1 MCYNLKNYRCYYG
14 IKGEI
19 GLVFLKDY
27 GKTAMIYDGREY
39 SYRDVILGAKSFS
52 ERIEIKKEDRVII
65 FMENRPELLFSFL
78 GIWDKQGT
86 CVCLDGGFSGEEL
99 AYYIKDSKP
108 KYIFT
113 SKNNY
118 EAAKKGAELAEEDV
132 KILVVD
138 NIPVDYQGKNMT
150 IEIEDKYF
158 VSLILYTSG
167 TTGNPK
173 GVMLMFDNILVNMEG
188 LDEYKMFQETD
199 RVLALLP
206 MHHIFP
212 LLGAGVVPLGKG
224 ATIVFLKE
232 VSSQAMVEALQKYK
246 ITFIIGVPKLW
257 EMLHKKIMEK
267 INGGKVTKAVFRL
280 AEKINS
286 KSFSRKIFKKVHEG
300 FGGNIRFFVS
310 GGSKL
315 DPQVSRDFL
324 TLGID
329 VCEGYGLTETSPMI
343 SFTPVNE
350 VVPGSAGKI
359 LKSIDVKIA
368 EDGEILAK
376 GRNVMKGYYNRPEAT
391 AEVIDENGW
400 FHTGDLGELKNGL
413 LYVTGRKKEMI
424 VLSNGKNINPV
435 EIEQWISAKTDLIKE
450 MAVMD
455 YEDKLTAVIYPDFY
469 KLHEEGVTNILET
482 FKHGVID
489 EYNRQAAS
497 YKKILDVK
505 IVQNELPK
513 TKIGKIRRFMLKDVI
528 EKKKEDIQDI
538 KEPST
543 EEYKNISAFLKSIKN
558 KPVLPNAHLELDLGL
573 DSLDTVELLSYIE
586 GTFGV
591 KIDEKTF
598 VEHCTVEKLAEYV
611 EHHSNE
617 MMNDTKID
625 WKDILSQDTE
635 GEFPKSNTA
644 GRLVRLLFKL
654 PFTFFIKVKKYGVEN
669 IEQKEPVLFVG
680 NHQSF
685 LDGFIVSQAL
695 SGEVLDK
702 TYYFAKID
710 HFRKGF
716 MKFMGDNSNIILVDI
731 NKNLI
736 GSLQM
741 LGKALRN
748 GKNIVIFPEGTRT
761 RTGEIGNFKKFFAI
775 LSKELNIPI
784 VPFVIDGAY
793 EAYPPSSKYPKAGE
807 VKIKF
812 LEKIYPENMEYEE
825 LTEKVYK
832 RISDEL
838 KK

>member
-1 MCYNLKNYRCYYG
+1 M
-14 IKGEI
+14 IF
-19 GLVFLKDY
+19 VKDY
-27 GKTAMIYDGREY
+27 NKTAIIYDDREY
-39 SYRDVILGAKSFS
+39 SYKEVILSAKSFS
-52 ERIEIKKEDRVII
+52 ERINIKKEDRVII

-78 GIWDKQGT
+78 GIWNKQGT

-99 AYYIKDSKP
+99 TYYIKDCEP

-113 SKNNY
+113 SRVNY
-118 EAAKKGAELAEEDV
+118 EAAVKGLELAGMENSVE
-132 KILVVD
+132 ILVVD
-138 NIPVDYQGKNMT
+138 DIPVDYTGDDLT

-173 GVMLMFDNILVNMEG
+173 GVMLMFDNILINMEG
-188 LDEYKMFQETD
+188 LDEYKMFRTTD

-267 INGGKVTKAVFRL
+267 INGGKITKFIFKL

-286 KSFSRKIFKKVHEG
+286 KNFSRKIFKKVHDG

-343 SFTPVNE
+343 SFTPTDE

-359 LKSIDVKIA
+359 LTGVTVKIA
-368 EDGEILAK
+368 DDGEILAK
-376 GRNVMKGYYNRPEAT
+376 GRNVMKGYYGRPDAT
-391 AEVIDENGW
+391 AEVIDKEGW
-400 FHTGDLGELKNGL
+400 FHTGDLGEIKNGL

-424 VLSNGKNINPV
+424 VLSNGKNINPI
-435 EIEQWISAKTDLIKE
+435 EIEQWIMANTDLIKE
-450 MAVMD
+450 MAIMD

-469 KLHEEGVTNILET
+469 KLHEEGITNITET
-482 FKHGVID
+482 FKKGVID
-489 EYNRQAAS
+489 KYNKQAAS
-497 YKKILDVK
+497 YKKVLDVK
-505 IVQNELPK
+505 IVQEELPK

-528 EKKKEDIQDI
+528 NKKEEKVQNIV
-538 KEPST
+538 EPST

-558 KPVLPNAHLELDLGL
+558 KPIIPNAHLELDLGL
-573 DSLDTVELLSYIE
+573 DSLDTVELLSHIE

-591 KIDEKTF
+591 KIDEQTF
-598 VEHCTVEKLAEYV
+598 VEYCTVEKLAEYV
-611 EHHSNE
+611 EKHSNE
-617 MMNDTKID
+617 MMNDTKMD
-625 WKDILSQDTE
+625 WKEILSKDTE
-635 GEFPKSNTA
+635 GELPKSNRIGKIIKFILKPA
-644 GRLVRLLFKL
+644 FLF
-654 PFTFFIKVKKYGVEN
+654 FVKVKKEGLEN
-669 IEQKEPVLFVG
+669 IEKNEPVIFAG

-685 LDGFIVSQAL
+685 LDGFIVNQAVPN
-695 SGEVLDK
+695 SVLDK
-702 TYYFAKID
+702 TYYFADIK
-710 HFRKGF
+710 HFKKGY
-716 MKFMGDNSNIILVDI
+716 MKFMGENSNIIFVDI
-731 NKNLI
+731 NKNLVN
-736 GSLQM
+736 SLQM
-741 LGKALRN
+741 LSKALRN

-761 RTGEIGNFKKFFAI
+761 RDGKINNFKKFFAI

-784 VPFVIDGAY
+784 VPFVLDGAY
-793 EAYPPSSKYPKAGE
+793 EAYPPSSKYPKGGD
-807 VKIKF
+807 VKVKF
-812 LEKIYPENMEYEE
+812 LEKIYPADMSYEE
-825 LTEKVYK
+825 ITEKVYNTIK
-832 RISDEL
+832 KEL
-838 KK
+838 K

>member
-1 MCYNLKNYRCYYG
+1 M
-14 IKGEI
+14 IF
-19 GLVFLKDY
+19 VKDY
-27 GKTAMIYDGREY
+27 NKTAIIYDDREY
-39 SYRDVILGAKSFS
+39 SYKEVILSAKSFS
-52 ERIEIKKEDRVII
+52 ERINIKKEDRVII

-78 GIWDKQGT
+78 GIWNKQGT

-99 AYYIKDSKP
+99 TYYIKDCKP

-113 SKNNY
+113 SRVNY
-118 EAAKKGAELAEEDV
+118 EAAAKGLELAGMENSVE
-132 KILVVD
+132 ILVVD
-138 NIPVDYQGKNMT
+138 DIPVDYTGDDLT

-173 GVMLMFDNILVNMEG
+173 GVMLMFDNILINMEG
-188 LDEYKMFQETD
+188 LDEYKMFRTTD

-267 INGGKVTKAVFRL
+267 INGGKITKFIFKL

-286 KSFSRKIFKKVHEG
+286 KNFSRKIFKKVHDG

-343 SFTPVNE
+343 SFTPTDE

-359 LKSIDVKIA
+359 LTGVTVKIA
-368 EDGEILAK
+368 DDGEILAK
-376 GRNVMKGYYNRPEAT
+376 GRNVMKGYYGRPDAT
-391 AEVIDENGW
+391 AEVIDKEGW
-400 FHTGDLGELKNGL
+400 FHTGDLGEIKNGL

-424 VLSNGKNINPV
+424 VLSNGKNINPI
-435 EIEQWISAKTDLIKE
+435 EIEQWIMANTDLIKE
-450 MAVMD
+450 MAIMD

-469 KLHEEGVTNILET
+469 KLHEEGITNITET
-482 FKHGVID
+482 FKKGVID
-489 EYNRQAAS
+489 KYNKQAAS
-497 YKKILDVK
+497 YKKVLDVK
-505 IVQNELPK
+505 IVQEELPK

-528 EKKKEDIQDI
+528 NKKEEKVQNIV
-538 KEPST
+538 EPST

-558 KPVLPNAHLELDLGL
+558 KPIIPNAHLELDLGL
-573 DSLDTVELLSYIE
+573 DSLDTVELLSHIE

-591 KIDEKTF
+591 KIDEQTF

-611 EHHSNE
+611 EKHSNE
-617 MMNDTKID
+617 MMNDTKMD
-625 WKDILSQDTE
+625 WKEILSKDTE
-635 GEFPKSNTA
+635 GELPKSNRI
-644 GRLVRLLFKL
+644 GKIIKFILKPVFLF
-654 PFTFFIKVKKYGVEN
+654 FVKVKKEGLEN
-669 IEQKEPVLFVG
+669 IEKNEPVIFAG

-685 LDGFIVSQAL
+685 LDGFIVNQAVTN
-695 SGEVLDK
+695 SVLDK
-702 TYYFAKID
+702 TYYFADIK
-710 HFRKGF
+710 HFKKGY
-716 MKFMGDNSNIILVDI
+716 MKFMGENSNIIFVDI
-731 NKNLI
+731 NKNLVN
-736 GSLQM
+736 SLQM
-741 LGKALRN
+741 LSKALRN

-761 RTGEIGNFKKFFAI
+761 RDGKINNFKKFFAI

-784 VPFVIDGAY
+784 VPFVLDGAY
-793 EAYPPSSKYPKAGE
+793 EAYPPSSKYPKGGD
-807 VKIKF
+807 VKVKF
-812 LEKIYPENMEYEE
+812 LEKIYPADMSYEE
-825 LTEKVYK
+825 ITEKVYNTIK
-832 RISDEL
+832 KEL
-838 KK
+838 K

>member
-1 MCYNLKNYRCYYG
+1 M
-14 IKGEI
+14 IF
-19 GLVFLKDY
+19 VKDY
-27 GKTAMIYDGREY
+27 NKTAIIYDDREY
-39 SYRDVILGAKSFS
+39 SYKEVILSAKSFS
-52 ERIEIKKEDRVII
+52 ERINIKKEDRVII

-78 GIWDKQGT
+78 GIWNKQGT

-99 AYYIKDSKP
+99 TYYIKDCEP

-113 SKNNY
+113 SKVNY
-118 EAAKKGAELAEEDV
+118 EAAVKGLELAGMKNSVE
-132 KILVVD
+132 ILIVD
-138 NIPVDYQGKNMT
+138 DIPIDYTGDDLT

-173 GVMLMFDNILVNMEG
+173 GVMLMFDNILINMEG
-188 LDEYKMFQETD
+188 LDEYKMFRTTD

-224 ATIVFLKE
+224 STIVFLKE

-267 INGGKVTKAVFRL
+267 INGGKITKLIFKL
-280 AEKINS
+280 AEKINN
-286 KSFSRKIFKKVHEG
+286 KNFSRKIFKKVHDG

-343 SFTPVNE
+343 SFTPTDE

-359 LKSIDVKIA
+359 LTGVTVKIA
-368 EDGEILAK
+368 DDGEILAK
-376 GRNVMKGYYNRPEAT
+376 GRNVMKGYYGRPDAT
-391 AEVIDENGW
+391 AEVIDKDGW
-400 FHTGDLGELKNGL
+400 FHTGDLGEIKNGL

-424 VLSNGKNINPV
+424 VLSNGKNINPI
-435 EIEQWISAKTDLIKE
+435 EIEQWIMANTDLIKE
-450 MAVMD
+450 MAIMD

-469 KLHEEGVTNILET
+469 KLHEEGITNITET
-482 FKHGVID
+482 FKKGVID
-489 EYNRQAAS
+489 KYNKQAAS
-497 YKKILDVK
+497 YKKVLDVK
-505 IVQNELPK
+505 IVQEELPK

-528 EKKKEDIQDI
+528 NKKEEKVQNIV
-538 KEPST
+538 EPST

-558 KPVLPNAHLELDLGL
+558 KPIIPNAHLELDLGL
-573 DSLDTVELLSYIE
+573 DSLDTVELLSHIE

-591 KIDEKTF
+591 KIDEQTF

-611 EHHSNE
+611 EKHSKE
-617 MMNDTKID
+617 MMNDTKMD
-625 WKDILSQDTE
+625 WKEILSKDTE
-635 GEFPKSNTA
+635 GELPKSNGIGKIIKFILKPA
-644 GRLVRLLFKL
+644 FLF
-654 PFTFFIKVKKYGVEN
+654 FVKVKKEGLEN
-669 IEQKEPVLFVG
+669 IEKNEPVIFAG

-685 LDGFIVSQAL
+685 LDGFIVNQAVPN
-695 SGEVLDK
+695 SVLDK
-702 TYYFAKID
+702 TYYFADTK
-710 HFRKGF
+710 HFKKGY
-716 MKFMGDNSNIILVDI
+716 MKFMGENSNIIFVDI
-731 NKNLI
+731 NKNLVN
-736 GSLQM
+736 SLQM
-741 LGKALRN
+741 LSKALRN

-761 RTGEIGNFKKFFAI
+761 RDGKINNFKKFFAI

-784 VPFVIDGAY
+784 VPFVLDGAY
-793 EAYPPSSKYPKAGE
+793 EAYPPSSKYPKGGD
-807 VKIKF
+807 VKVKF
-812 LEKIYPENMEYEE
+812 LEKIYPADMSYEE
-825 LTEKVYK
+825 ITEKVYNTIK
-832 RISDEL
+832 KEL
-838 KK
+838 K

>member
-1 MCYNLKNYRCYYG
+1 M
-14 IKGEI
+14 IF
-19 GLVFLKDY
+19 VKDY
-27 GKTAMIYDGREY
+27 NKTAIIYDEREY
-39 SYRDVILGAKSFS
+39 SYKEVILSAKSFS
-52 ERIEIKKEDRVII
+52 ERINIKKEDRVII

-78 GIWDKQGT
+78 GIWNKQGT

-99 AYYIKDSKP
+99 TYYIKDCKP

-113 SKNNY
+113 SRVNY
-118 EAAKKGAELAEEDV
+118 EAAAKGLELAGMENSVE
-132 KILVVD
+132 ILVVD
-138 NIPVDYQGKNMT
+138 DIPVDYTGDDLT

-173 GVMLMFDNILVNMEG
+173 GVMLMFDNILINMEG
-188 LDEYKMFQETD
+188 LDEYKMFRTTD

-267 INGGKVTKAVFRL
+267 INGGKITKFIFKL

-286 KSFSRKIFKKVHEG
+286 KNFSRKIFKKVHDG

-343 SFTPVNE
+343 SFTPTDE

-359 LKSIDVKIA
+359 LTGVTVKIA
-368 EDGEILAK
+368 DDGEILAK
-376 GRNVMKGYYNRPEAT
+376 GRNVMKGYYGRPDAT
-391 AEVIDENGW
+391 AEVIDKEGW
-400 FHTGDLGELKNGL
+400 FHTGDLGEIKNGL

-424 VLSNGKNINPV
+424 VLSNGKNINPI
-435 EIEQWISAKTDLIKE
+435 EIEQWIMANTDLIKE
-450 MAVMD
+450 MAIMD

-469 KLHEEGVTNILET
+469 KLHEEGITNITET
-482 FKHGVID
+482 FKKGVID
-489 EYNRQAAS
+489 KYNKQAAS
-497 YKKILDVK
+497 YKKVLDVK
-505 IVQNELPK
+505 IVQEELPK

-528 EKKKEDIQDI
+528 NKKEEKVQNIV
-538 KEPST
+538 EPST

-558 KPVLPNAHLELDLGL
+558 KPIIPNAHLELDLGL
-573 DSLDTVELLSYIE
+573 DSLDTVELLSHIE

-591 KIDEKTF
+591 KIDEQTF
-598 VEHCTVEKLAEYV
+598 VEYCTVEKLAEYV
-611 EHHSNE
+611 EKHSNE
-617 MMNDTKID
+617 MMNDTKMD
-625 WKDILSQDTE
+625 WKEILSKDTE
-635 GEFPKSNTA
+635 GELPKSNRI
-644 GRLVRLLFKL
+644 GKIIKFILKPVFLF
-654 PFTFFIKVKKYGVEN
+654 FVKVKKEGLEN
-669 IEQKEPVLFVG
+669 IEKNEPVIFAG

-685 LDGFIVSQAL
+685 LDGFIVNQAVPN
-695 SGEVLDK
+695 SVLDK
-702 TYYFAKID
+702 TYYFADIK
-710 HFRKGF
+710 HFKKGY
-716 MKFMGDNSNIILVDI
+716 MKFMGENSNIIFVDI
-731 NKNLI
+731 NKNLVN
-736 GSLQM
+736 SLQM
-741 LGKALRN
+741 LSKALRN

-761 RTGEIGNFKKFFAI
+761 RDGKINNFKKFFAI

-784 VPFVIDGAY
+784 VPFVLDGAY
-793 EAYPPSSKYPKAGE
+793 EAYPPSSKYPKGGD
-807 VKIKF
+807 VKVKF
-812 LEKIYPENMEYEE
+812 LEKIYPADMSYEE
-825 LTEKVYK
+825 ITEKVYNTIK
-832 RISDEL
+832 KEL
-838 KK
+838 K

>member
-1 MCYNLKNYRCYYG
+1 M
-14 IKGEI
+14 IF
-19 GLVFLKDY
+19 VKDY
-27 GKTAMIYDGREY
+27 NKKAIIYDDREY
-39 SYRDVILGAKSFS
+39 SYKEVILSAKSFS
-52 ERIEIKKEDRVII
+52 ERINIKKEDRVII

-78 GIWDKQGT
+78 GIWNKQGT

-99 AYYIKDSKP
+99 TYYIKDCKP

-113 SKNNY
+113 SRVNY
-118 EAAKKGAELAEEDV
+118 EAAAKGLELVGMENSVE
-132 KILVVD
+132 ILVVD
-138 NIPVDYQGKNMT
+138 DIPVDYTGDDLT

-173 GVMLMFDNILVNMEG
+173 GVMLMFDNILINMEG
-188 LDEYKMFQETD
+188 LDEYKMFRTTD

-267 INGGKVTKAVFRL
+267 INGGKITKFIFKL

-286 KSFSRKIFKKVHEG
+286 KNFSRKIFKKVHDG

-343 SFTPVNE
+343 SFTPTDE

-359 LKSIDVKIA
+359 LTGVTVKIA
-368 EDGEILAK
+368 DDGEILAK
-376 GRNVMKGYYNRPEAT
+376 GRNVMKGYYGRPDAT
-391 AEVIDENGW
+391 AEVIDKEGW
-400 FHTGDLGELKNGL
+400 FHTGDLGEIKNGL

-424 VLSNGKNINPV
+424 VLSNGKNINPI
-435 EIEQWISAKTDLIKE
+435 EIEQWIMANTDLIKE
-450 MAVMD
+450 MAIMD

-469 KLHEEGVTNILET
+469 KLHEEGITNITET
-482 FKHGVID
+482 FKKGVID
-489 EYNRQAAS
+489 KYNKQAAS
-497 YKKILDVK
+497 YKKVLDVK
-505 IVQNELPK
+505 IVQEELPK

-528 EKKKEDIQDI
+528 NKKEEKVQNIV
-538 KEPST
+538 EPST

-558 KPVLPNAHLELDLGL
+558 KPIIPNAHLELDLGL
-573 DSLDTVELLSYIE
+573 DSLDTVELLSHIE

-591 KIDEKTF
+591 KIDEQTF

-611 EHHSNE
+611 EKHSKE
-617 MMNDTKID
+617 MMNDTKMD
-625 WKDILSQDTE
+625 WKEILSKDTE
-635 GEFPKSNTA
+635 GELPKSNGIGKIIKFILKPA
-644 GRLVRLLFKL
+644 FLF
-654 PFTFFIKVKKYGVEN
+654 FVKVKKEGLEN
-669 IEQKEPVLFVG
+669 IEKNEPVIFAG

-685 LDGFIVSQAL
+685 LDGFIVNQAVPN
-695 SGEVLDK
+695 SVLDK
-702 TYYFAKID
+702 TYYFADIK
-710 HFRKGF
+710 HFKKGY
-716 MKFMGDNSNIILVDI
+716 MKFMGENSNIIFVDI
-731 NKNLI
+731 NKNLVN
-736 GSLQM
+736 SLQM
-741 LGKALRN
+741 LSKALRN

-761 RTGEIGNFKKFFAI
+761 RDGKINNFKKFFAI

-784 VPFVIDGAY
+784 VPFVLDGAY
-793 EAYPPSSKYPKAGE
+793 EAYPPSSKYPKGGD
-807 VKIKF
+807 VKVKF
-812 LEKIYPENMEYEE
+812 LEKIYPADMSYEE
-825 LTEKVYK
+825 ITEKVYNTIK
-832 RISDEL
+832 KEL
-838 KK
+838 K

>member
-1 MCYNLKNYRCYYG
+1 M
-14 IKGEI
+14 IF
-19 GLVFLKDY
+19 VKDY
-27 GKTAMIYDGREY
+27 NKTAIIYDDREY
-39 SYRDVILGAKSFS
+39 SYKEVILSAKSFS
-52 ERIEIKKEDRVII
+52 ERINIKKEDRVII

-78 GIWDKQGT
+78 GIWNKQGT

-99 AYYIKDSKP
+99 TYYIKDCKP

-113 SKNNY
+113 SRVNY
-118 EAAKKGAELAEEDV
+118 KAAAKGLELAGMENSVE
-132 KILVVD
+132 ILVVD
-138 NIPVDYQGKNMT
+138 DIPVDYTGDDLT

-173 GVMLMFDNILVNMEG
+173 GVMLMFDNILINMEG
-188 LDEYKMFQETD
+188 LDEYKMFRTTD

-267 INGGKVTKAVFRL
+267 INGGKITKFIFKL

-286 KSFSRKIFKKVHEG
+286 KNFSRKIFKKVHDG

-343 SFTPVNE
+343 SFTPTDE

-359 LKSIDVKIA
+359 LTGVTVKIA
-368 EDGEILAK
+368 DDGEILAK
-376 GRNVMKGYYNRPEAT
+376 GRNVMKGYYGRPDAT
-391 AEVIDENGW
+391 AEVIDKDGW
-400 FHTGDLGELKNGL
+400 FHTGDLGEIKNGL

-424 VLSNGKNINPV
+424 VLSNGKNINPI
-435 EIEQWISAKTDLIKE
+435 EIEQWIMANTDLIKE
-450 MAVMD
+450 MAIMD

-469 KLHEEGVTNILET
+469 KLHEEGITNITET
-482 FKHGVID
+482 FKKGVID
-489 EYNRQAAS
+489 KYNKQAAS
-497 YKKILDVK
+497 YKKVLDVK
-505 IVQNELPK
+505 IVQEELPK

-528 EKKKEDIQDI
+528 NKKEEKVQNIV
-538 KEPST
+538 EPST

-558 KPVLPNAHLELDLGL
+558 KPIIPNAHLELDLGL
-573 DSLDTVELLSYIE
+573 DSLDTVELLSHIE

-591 KIDEKTF
+591 KIDEQTF

-611 EHHSNE
+611 EKHSNE
-617 MMNDTKID
+617 MMNDTKMD
-625 WKDILSQDTE
+625 WKEILSKDTE
-635 GEFPKSNTA
+635 GELPKSNGIGKIIKFILKPA
-644 GRLVRLLFKL
+644 FLF
-654 PFTFFIKVKKYGVEN
+654 FVKVKKEGLEN
-669 IEQKEPVLFVG
+669 IEKNEPVIFAG

-685 LDGFIVSQAL
+685 LDGFIVNQAVPN
-695 SGEVLDK
+695 SVLDK
-702 TYYFAKID
+702 TYYFADIK
-710 HFRKGF
+710 HFKKGY
-716 MKFMGDNSNIILVDI
+716 MKFMGENSNIIFVDI
-731 NKNLI
+731 NKNLVN
-736 GSLQM
+736 SLQM
-741 LGKALRN
+741 LSKALRN

-761 RTGEIGNFKKFFAI
+761 RDGKINNFKKFFAI

-784 VPFVIDGAY
+784 VPFVLDGAY
-793 EAYPPSSKYPKAGE
+793 EAYPPSSKYPKGGD
-807 VKIKF
+807 VKVKF
-812 LEKIYPENMEYEE
+812 LEKIYPADMSYEE
-825 LTEKVYK
+825 ITEKVYNTIK
-832 RISDEL
+832 KEL
-838 KK
+838 K

>member
-1 MCYNLKNYRCYYG
+1 M
-14 IKGEI
+14 IF
-19 GLVFLKDY
+19 VKDY
-27 GKTAMIYDGREY
+27 NKTAIIYDEREY
-39 SYRDVILGAKSFS
+39 SYKEVILSAKSFS
-52 ERIEIKKEDRVII
+52 ERINIKKEDRVII

-78 GIWDKQGT
+78 GIWNKQGT

-99 AYYIKDSKP
+99 TYYIKDCKP

-113 SKNNY
+113 SRVNY
-118 EAAKKGAELAEEDV
+118 KAAAKGLELAGMENSVE
-132 KILVVD
+132 ILVVD
-138 NIPVDYQGKNMT
+138 DIPVDYTGDDLT

-173 GVMLMFDNILVNMEG
+173 GVMLMFDNILINMEG
-188 LDEYKMFQETD
+188 LDEYKMFRTTD

-267 INGGKVTKAVFRL
+267 INGGKITKFIFKL

-286 KSFSRKIFKKVHEG
+286 KNFSRKIFKKVHDG

-343 SFTPVNE
+343 SFTPTDE

-359 LKSIDVKIA
+359 LTGVTVKIA
-368 EDGEILAK
+368 DDGEILAK
-376 GRNVMKGYYNRPEAT
+376 GRNVMKGYYGRPDAT
-391 AEVIDENGW
+391 AEVIDKEDW
-400 FHTGDLGELKNGL
+400 FHTGDLGEIKNGL

-424 VLSNGKNINPV
+424 VLSNGKNINPI
-435 EIEQWISAKTDLIKE
+435 EIEQWIMANTDLIKE
-450 MAVMD
+450 MAIMD

-469 KLHEEGVTNILET
+469 KLHEEGITNITET
-482 FKHGVID
+482 FKKGVID
-489 EYNRQAAS
+489 KYNKQAAS
-497 YKKILDVK
+497 YKKVLDVK
-505 IVQNELPK
+505 IVQEELPK

-528 EKKKEDIQDI
+528 NKKEEKVQNIV
-538 KEPST
+538 EPST

-558 KPVLPNAHLELDLGL
+558 KPIIPNAHLELDLGL
-573 DSLDTVELLSYIE
+573 DSLDTVELLSHIE

-591 KIDEKTF
+591 KIDEQTF
-598 VEHCTVEKLAEYV
+598 VEYCTVEKLAEYV
-611 EHHSNE
+611 EKHSNE
-617 MMNDTKID
+617 MMNDTKMD
-625 WKDILSQDTE
+625 WKEILSKDTE
-635 GEFPKSNTA
+635 GELPKSNRI
-644 GRLVRLLFKL
+644 GKIIKFILKPVFLF
-654 PFTFFIKVKKYGVEN
+654 FVKVKKEGLEN
-669 IEQKEPVLFVG
+669 IEKNEPVIFAG

-685 LDGFIVSQAL
+685 LDGFIVNQAVPN
-695 SGEVLDK
+695 SVLDK
-702 TYYFAKID
+702 TYYFADIK
-710 HFRKGF
+710 HFKKGY
-716 MKFMGDNSNIILVDI
+716 MKFMGENSNIIFVDI
-731 NKNLI
+731 NKNLVN
-736 GSLQM
+736 SLQM
-741 LGKALRN
+741 LSKALRN

-761 RTGEIGNFKKFFAI
+761 RDGKINNFKKFFAI

-784 VPFVIDGAY
+784 VPFVLDGAY
-793 EAYPPSSKYPKAGE
+793 EAYPPSSKYPKGRD
-807 VKIKF
+807 VKVKF
-812 LEKIYPENMEYEE
+812 LEKIYPADMSYEE
-825 LTEKVYK
+825 ITEKVYNTIK
-832 RISDEL
+832 KEL
-838 KK
+838 K

>member
-1 MCYNLKNYRCYYG
+1 M
-14 IKGEI
+14 IF
-19 GLVFLKDY
+19 VKDY
-27 GKTAMIYDGREY
+27 NKTAIIYDEREY
-39 SYRDVILGAKSFS
+39 SYKEVILSAKSFS
-52 ERIEIKKEDRVII
+52 ERINIKKEDRVII

-78 GIWDKQGT
+78 GIWNKQGT

-99 AYYIKDSKP
+99 TYYIKDCKP

-113 SKNNY
+113 SRVNY
-118 EAAKKGAELAEEDV
+118 EAAAKGLELAGMENSVE
-132 KILVVD
+132 ILVVD
-138 NIPVDYQGKNMT
+138 DIPVDYTGDDLT

-173 GVMLMFDNILVNMEG
+173 GVMLMFDNILINMEG
-188 LDEYKMFQETD
+188 LDEYKMFRTTD

-267 INGGKVTKAVFRL
+267 INGGKITKFIFKL

-286 KSFSRKIFKKVHEG
+286 KNFSRKIFKKVHDG

-343 SFTPVNE
+343 SFTPTDE

-359 LKSIDVKIA
+359 LTGVTVKIA
-368 EDGEILAK
+368 DDGEILAK
-376 GRNVMKGYYNRPEAT
+376 GRNVMKGYYGRPDAT
-391 AEVIDENGW
+391 AEVIDKEGW
-400 FHTGDLGELKNGL
+400 FHTGDLGEIKNGL

-424 VLSNGKNINPV
+424 VLSNGKNINPI
-435 EIEQWISAKTDLIKE
+435 EIEQWIMANTDLIKE
-450 MAVMD
+450 MAIMD

-469 KLHEEGVTNILET
+469 KLHEEGITNITET
-482 FKHGVID
+482 FKKGVID
-489 EYNRQAAS
+489 KYNKQAAS
-497 YKKILDVK
+497 YKKVLDVK
-505 IVQNELPK
+505 IVQEELPK

-528 EKKKEDIQDI
+528 NKKEEKVQNIV
-538 KEPST
+538 EPST

-558 KPVLPNAHLELDLGL
+558 KPIIPNAHLELDLGL
-573 DSLDTVELLSYIE
+573 DSLDTVELLSHIE

-591 KIDEKTF
+591 KIDEQTF
-598 VEHCTVEKLAEYV
+598 VEHCIVEKLAEYV
-611 EHHSNE
+611 EKHSKE
-617 MMNDTKID
+617 MMNDTKMD
-625 WKDILSQDTE
+625 WKEILSKDTE
-635 GEFPKSNTA
+635 GELPKSNGIGKIIKFILKPA
-644 GRLVRLLFKL
+644 FLF
-654 PFTFFIKVKKYGVEN
+654 FVKVKKEGLEN
-669 IEQKEPVLFVG
+669 IEKNEPVIFAG

-685 LDGFIVSQAL
+685 LDGFIVNQAVPN
-695 SGEVLDK
+695 SVLDK
-702 TYYFAKID
+702 TYYFADIK
-710 HFRKGF
+710 HFKKGY
-716 MKFMGDNSNIILVDI
+716 MKFMGENSNIIFVDI
-731 NKNLI
+731 NKNLVN
-736 GSLQM
+736 SLQM
-741 LGKALRN
+741 LSKALRN

-761 RTGEIGNFKKFFAI
+761 RDGKINNFKKFFAI

-784 VPFVIDGAY
+784 VPFVLDGAY
-793 EAYPPSSKYPKAGE
+793 EAYPPSSKYPKGGD
-807 VKIKF
+807 VKVKF
-812 LEKIYPENMEYEE
+812 LEKIYPADMSYEE
-825 LTEKVYK
+825 ITEKVYNTIK
-832 RISDEL
+832 KEL
-838 KK
+838 K

>member
-1 MCYNLKNYRCYYG
+1 M
-14 IKGEI
+14 IF
-19 GLVFLKDY
+19 VKDY
-27 GKTAMIYDGREY
+27 NKTAIIYDDREY
-39 SYRDVILGAKSFS
+39 SYKEVILSAKSFS
-52 ERIEIKKEDRVII
+52 ERINIKKEDRVII

-78 GIWDKQGT
+78 GIWNKQGT

-99 AYYIKDSKP
+99 TYYIKDCKP

-113 SKNNY
+113 SRVNY
-118 EAAKKGAELAEEDV
+118 KAAAKGLELAGMENSVE
-132 KILVVD
+132 ILVVD
-138 NIPVDYQGKNMT
+138 DIPVDYTGDDLT

-173 GVMLMFDNILVNMEG
+173 GVMLMFDNILINMEG
-188 LDEYKMFQETD
+188 LDEYKMFRTTD

-267 INGGKVTKAVFRL
+267 INGGKITKFIFKL

-286 KSFSRKIFKKVHEG
+286 KNFSRKIFKKVHDG

-343 SFTPVNE
+343 SFTPTDE

-359 LKSIDVKIA
+359 LTGVTVKIA
-368 EDGEILAK
+368 DDGEILAK
-376 GRNVMKGYYNRPEAT
+376 GRNVMKGYYGRPDAT
-391 AEVIDENGW
+391 AEVIDKEDW
-400 FHTGDLGELKNGL
+400 FHTGDLGEIKNGL

-424 VLSNGKNINPV
+424 VLSNGKNINPI
-435 EIEQWISAKTDLIKE
+435 EIEQWIMANTDLIKE
-450 MAVMD
+450 MAIMD

-469 KLHEEGVTNILET
+469 KLHEEGITNITET
-482 FKHGVID
+482 FKKGVID
-489 EYNRQAAS
+489 KYNKQAAS
-497 YKKILDVK
+497 YKKVLDVK
-505 IVQNELPK
+505 IVQEELPK

-528 EKKKEDIQDI
+528 NKKEEKVQNIV
-538 KEPST
+538 EPST

-558 KPVLPNAHLELDLGL
+558 KPIIPNAHLELDLGL
-573 DSLDTVELLSYIE
+573 DSLDTVELLSHIE

-591 KIDEKTF
+591 KIDEQTF

-611 EHHSNE
+611 EKHSKE
-617 MMNDTKID
+617 MMNDTKMD
-625 WKDILSQDTE
+625 WKEILSKDTE
-635 GEFPKSNTA
+635 GELPKSNGIGKIIKFILKPA
-644 GRLVRLLFKL
+644 FLF
-654 PFTFFIKVKKYGVEN
+654 FVKVKKEGLEN
-669 IEQKEPVLFVG
+669 IEKNEPVIFAG

-685 LDGFIVSQAL
+685 LDGFIVNQAVPN
-695 SGEVLDK
+695 SVLDK
-702 TYYFAKID
+702 TYYFADIK
-710 HFRKGF
+710 HFKKGY
-716 MKFMGDNSNIILVDI
+716 MKFMGENSNIIFVDI
-731 NKNLI
+731 NKNLVN
-736 GSLQM
+736 SLQM
-741 LGKALRN
+741 LSKALRN
-748 GKNIVIFPEGTRT
+748 GKNIVIFPEGART
-761 RTGEIGNFKKFFAI
+761 RDGKINNFKKFFAI

-784 VPFVIDGAY
+784 VPFVLDGAY
-793 EAYPPSSKYPKAGE
+793 EAYPPSSKYPKGGD
-807 VKIKF
+807 VKVKF
-812 LEKIYPENMEYEE
+812 LEKIYPADMSYEE
-825 LTEKVYK
+825 ITEKVYNTIK
-832 RISDEL
+832 KEL
-838 KK
+838 K

>member
-1 MCYNLKNYRCYYG
+1 M
-14 IKGEI
+14 IF
-19 GLVFLKDY
+19 VKDY
-27 GKTAMIYDGREY
+27 NKTAIIYDDREY
-39 SYRDVILGAKSFS
+39 SYKEVILSAKSFS
-52 ERIEIKKEDRVII
+52 GKIDIQKEDRVII

-78 GIWDKQGT
+78 GIWNKQGT

-99 AYYIKDSKP
+99 TYYITDCKP

-113 SKNNY
+113 SKGNY
-118 EAAKKGAELAEEDV
+118 EAAAKGLELAGMENSVE
-132 KILVVD
+132 ILVVD
-138 NIPVDYQGKNMT
+138 DIPVDYAGDDLT

-173 GVMLMFDNILVNMEG
+173 GVMLTFDNILINMEG
-188 LDEYKMFQETD
+188 LDEYKMFRETD

-267 INGGKVTKAVFRL
+267 INGGKITKFIFKL
-280 AEKINS
+280 AEKINN
-286 KSFSRKIFKKVHEG
+286 KNFSRKIFKKVHDG

-343 SFTPVNE
+343 SFTPTDE

-359 LKSIDVKIA
+359 LTGVTVKIA
-368 EDGEILAK
+368 DDGEILAK
-376 GRNVMKGYYNRPEAT
+376 GRNVMKGYYGRPDAT
-391 AEVIDENGW
+391 AEVIDKEGW
-400 FHTGDLGELKNGL
+400 FHTGDLGEIKNGL

-424 VLSNGKNINPV
+424 VLSNGKNINPI
-435 EIEQWISAKTDLIKE
+435 EIEQWIMANTDLIKE

-469 KLHEEGVTNILET
+469 KLHEEGITNILET
-482 FKHGVID
+482 FKKGVID
-489 EYNRQAAS
+489 KYNKQAAS
-497 YKKILDVK
+497 YKKVLDVK
-505 IVQNELPK
+505 IVQEELPK

-528 EKKKEDIQDI
+528 NKKEEKVQNIV
-538 KEPST
+538 EPST

-558 KPVLPNAHLELDLGL
+558 KPIIPNAHLELDLGL
-573 DSLDTVELLSYIE
+573 DSLDTVELLSHIE

-591 KIDEKTF
+591 KIDEQTF
-598 VEHCTVEKLAEYV
+598 VEYCTVEKLAEYV
-611 EHHSNE
+611 EKHSNE
-617 MMNDTKID
+617 MMNDTKMD
-625 WKDILSQDTE
+625 WKEILSKDTE
-635 GEFPKSNTA
+635 GELPKSNGIGKIIKFILKPA
-644 GRLVRLLFKL
+644 FLF
-654 PFTFFIKVKKYGVEN
+654 FVKVKKEGIEN
-669 IEQKEPVLFVG
+669 IEKNEPVIFAG

-685 LDGFIVSQAL
+685 LDGFIVNQAMPN
-695 SGEVLDK
+695 SVLDK
-702 TYYFAKID
+702 TYYFADIK
-710 HFRKGF
+710 HFRKGY
-716 MKFMGDNSNIILVDI
+716 MKFMGENSNIIFVDI
-731 NKNLI
+731 NKNLVS
-736 GSLQM
+736 SLQM
-741 LGKALRN
+741 LSKALRN

-761 RTGEIGNFKKFFAI
+761 RDGKINNFKKFFAI

-784 VPFVIDGAY
+784 VPFVLDGAY
-793 EAYPPSSKYPKAGE
+793 EAYPPSSKYPKGGD
-807 VKIKF
+807 VKVKF
-812 LEKIYPENMEYEE
+812 LEKIYPADMSYEE
-825 LTEKVYK
+825 ITEKVYNTIK
-832 RISDEL
+832 KEL
-838 KK
+838 K

>member
-1 MCYNLKNYRCYYG
+1 M
-14 IKGEI
+14 IF
-19 GLVFLKDY
+19 VKDY
-27 GKTAMIYDGREY
+27 NKTAIIYDDREY
-39 SYRDVILGAKSFS
+39 SYKEVILSAKSFS
-52 ERIEIKKEDRVII
+52 ERINIKKEDRVII

-78 GIWDKQGT
+78 GIWNKQGT

-99 AYYIKDSKP
+99 TYYIKDCKP

-113 SKNNY
+113 SRVNY
-118 EAAKKGAELAEEDV
+118 EAAAKGLELAGMENSVE
-132 KILVVD
+132 ILVVD
-138 NIPVDYQGKNMT
+138 DIPVDYTGDDLT

-173 GVMLMFDNILVNMEG
+173 GVMLMFDNILINMEG
-188 LDEYKMFQETD
+188 LDEYKMFRTTD

-224 ATIVFLKE
+224 STIVFLKE

-267 INGGKVTKAVFRL
+267 INGGKITKFIFKL

-286 KSFSRKIFKKVHEG
+286 KNFSRKIFKKVHDG

-343 SFTPVNE
+343 SFTPTDE

-359 LKSIDVKIA
+359 LTGVTVKIA
-368 EDGEILAK
+368 DDGEILAK
-376 GRNVMKGYYNRPEAT
+376 GRNVMKGYYGRPDAT
-391 AEVIDENGW
+391 AEVIDKEGW
-400 FHTGDLGELKNGL
+400 FHTGDLGEIKNGL

-424 VLSNGKNINPV
+424 VLSNGKNINPI
-435 EIEQWISAKTDLIKE
+435 EIEQWIMANTDLIKE
-450 MAVMD
+450 MAIMD

-469 KLHEEGVTNILET
+469 KLHEEGITNITET
-482 FKHGVID
+482 FKKGVID
-489 EYNRQAAS
+489 KYNKQAAS
-497 YKKILDVK
+497 YKKVLDVK
-505 IVQNELPK
+505 IVQEELPK

-528 EKKKEDIQDI
+528 NKKEEKVQNIV
-538 KEPST
+538 EPST

-558 KPVLPNAHLELDLGL
+558 KPIIPNAHLELDLGL
-573 DSLDTVELLSYIE
+573 DSLDTVELLSHIE

-591 KIDEKTF
+591 KIDEQTF

-611 EHHSNE
+611 EKHSNE
-617 MMNDTKID
+617 MMNDTKMD
-625 WKDILSQDTE
+625 WKEILSKDTE
-635 GEFPKSNTA
+635 GELPKSNGIGKIIKFILKPA
-644 GRLVRLLFKL
+644 FLF
-654 PFTFFIKVKKYGVEN
+654 FVKVKKEGLEN
-669 IEQKEPVLFVG
+669 IEKNEPVIFAG

-685 LDGFIVSQAL
+685 LDGFIVNQAVPN
-695 SGEVLDK
+695 SVLDK
-702 TYYFAKID
+702 TYYFADIK
-710 HFRKGF
+710 HFKKGY
-716 MKFMGDNSNIILVDI
+716 MKFMGENSNIIFVDI
-731 NKNLI
+731 NKNLVN
-736 GSLQM
+736 SLQM
-741 LGKALRN
+741 LSKALRN

-761 RTGEIGNFKKFFAI
+761 RDGKINNFKKFFAI

-784 VPFVIDGAY
+784 VPFVLDGAY
-793 EAYPPSSKYPKAGE
+793 EAYPPSSKYPKGGD
-807 VKIKF
+807 VKVKF
-812 LEKIYPENMEYEE
+812 LEKIYPADMSYEE
-825 LTEKVYK
+825 ITEKVYNTIK
-832 RISDEL
+832 KEL
-838 KK
+838 K

>member
-1 MCYNLKNYRCYYG
+1 M
-14 IKGEI
+14 IF
-19 GLVFLKDY
+19 VKDY
-27 GKTAMIYDGREY
+27 NKTAIIYDDREY
-39 SYRDVILGAKSFS
+39 SYKEVILSAKSFS
-52 ERIEIKKEDRVII
+52 ERINIKKEDRVII

-78 GIWDKQGT
+78 GIWNKQGT

-99 AYYIKDSKP
+99 TYYIKDCEP

-113 SKNNY
+113 SKVNY
-118 EAAKKGAELAEEDV
+118 EAAVKGLELAGMKNSVE
-132 KILVVD
+132 ILIVD
-138 NIPVDYQGKNMT
+138 DIPIDYTGDDLT

-173 GVMLMFDNILVNMEG
+173 GVMLMFDNILINMEG
-188 LDEYKMFQETD
+188 LDEYKMFRTTD

-224 ATIVFLKE
+224 STIVFLKE

-267 INGGKVTKAVFRL
+267 INSGKITKFIFKL

-286 KSFSRKIFKKVHEG
+286 KNFSRKIFKKVHDG

-343 SFTPVNE
+343 SFTPTDE

-359 LKSIDVKIA
+359 LTGVTVKIA
-368 EDGEILAK
+368 DDGEILAK
-376 GRNVMKGYYNRPEAT
+376 GRNVMKGYYGRPDAT
-391 AEVIDENGW
+391 AEVIDKEGW
-400 FHTGDLGELKNGL
+400 FHTGDLGEIKNGL

-424 VLSNGKNINPV
+424 VLSNGKNINPI
-435 EIEQWISAKTDLIKE
+435 EIEQWIMANTDLIKE
-450 MAVMD
+450 MAIMD

-469 KLHEEGVTNILET
+469 KLHEEGITNITET
-482 FKHGVID
+482 FKKGVID
-489 EYNRQAAS
+489 KYNKQAAS
-497 YKKILDVK
+497 YKKVLDVK
-505 IVQNELPK
+505 IVQEELPK

-528 EKKKEDIQDI
+528 NKKEEKVQNIV
-538 KEPST
+538 EPST

-558 KPVLPNAHLELDLGL
+558 KPIIPNAHLELDLGL
-573 DSLDTVELLSYIE
+573 DSLDTVELLSHIE

-591 KIDEKTF
+591 KIDEQTF
-598 VEHCTVEKLAEYV
+598 VEYCTVEKLAEYV
-611 EHHSNE
+611 EKHSNE
-617 MMNDTKID
+617 MMNDTKMD
-625 WKDILSQDTE
+625 WKEILSKDTE
-635 GEFPKSNTA
+635 GTLPKSNGIGKIIKFILKPA
-644 GRLVRLLFKL
+644 FA
-654 PFTFFIKVKKYGVEN
+654 FFIKVKKEGLEN
-669 IEQKEPVLFVG
+669 IEKNEPVIFAG

-685 LDGFIVSQAL
+685 LDGFIVNQAVPN
-695 SGEVLDK
+695 SVLDK
-702 TYYFAKID
+702 TYYFADIK
-710 HFRKGF
+710 HFRKGY
-716 MKFMGDNSNIILVDI
+716 MKFMGENSNIIFVDI
-731 NKNLI
+731 NKNLVN
-736 GSLQM
+736 SLQM
-741 LGKALRN
+741 LSKALRS

-761 RTGEIGNFKKFFAI
+761 RDGKINNFKKFFAI

-793 EAYPPSSKYPKAGE
+793 EAYPPSSKYPKGGD
-807 VKIKF
+807 VKVKF
-812 LEKIYPENMEYEE
+812 LEKIYPSDMSYEE
-825 LTEKVYK
+825 ITERVYNTIK
-832 RISDEL
+832 KEL
-838 KK
+838 K

>member
-1 MCYNLKNYRCYYG
+1 M
-14 IKGEI
+14 IF
-19 GLVFLKDY
+19 VKDY
-27 GKTAMIYDGREY
+27 NKTAIIYDDREY
-39 SYRDVILGAKSFS
+39 SYKEVILSAKSFS
-52 ERIEIKKEDRVII
+52 ERINIKKEDRVII

-78 GIWDKQGT
+78 GIWNKQGT

-99 AYYIKDSKP
+99 TYYIKDCEP

-113 SKNNY
+113 SKVNY
-118 EAAKKGAELAEEDV
+118 EAAVKGLELAGMKNSVE
-132 KILVVD
+132 ILIVD
-138 NIPVDYQGKNMT
+138 DIPIDYTGDDLT

-173 GVMLMFDNILVNMEG
+173 GVMLMFDNILINMEG
-188 LDEYKMFQETD
+188 LDEYKMFRTTD

-224 ATIVFLKE
+224 STIVFLKE

-267 INGGKVTKAVFRL
+267 INGGKITKLIFKL
-280 AEKINS
+280 AEKINN
-286 KSFSRKIFKKVHEG
+286 KNFSRKIFKKVHDG

-343 SFTPVNE
+343 SFTPTDE

-359 LKSIDVKIA
+359 LTGVTVKIA
-368 EDGEILAK
+368 DDGEILAK
-376 GRNVMKGYYNRPEAT
+376 GRNVMKGYYGRPDAT
-391 AEVIDENGW
+391 AEVIDKDGW
-400 FHTGDLGELKNGL
+400 FHTGDLGEIKDGL

-424 VLSNGKNINPV
+424 VLSNGKNINPI
-435 EIEQWISAKTDLIKE
+435 EIEQWIMANTDLIKE
-450 MAVMD
+450 MAIMD

-469 KLHEEGVTNILET
+469 KLHEEGITNITET
-482 FKHGVID
+482 FKKGVID
-489 EYNRQAAS
+489 KYNKQAAS
-497 YKKILDVK
+497 YKKVLDVK
-505 IVQNELPK
+505 IVQEELPK

-528 EKKKEDIQDI
+528 NKKEEKVQNIV
-538 KEPST
+538 EPST

-558 KPVLPNAHLELDLGL
+558 KPITPNAHLELDLGL
-573 DSLDTVELLSYIE
+573 DSLDTVELLSHIE

-591 KIDEKTF
+591 KIDEQTF

-611 EHHSNE
+611 EKHSNE
-617 MMNDTKID
+617 MMNDTKMD
-625 WKDILSQDTE
+625 WKEILSKDTE
-635 GEFPKSNTA
+635 GELPKSNGIGKIIKFILKPA
-644 GRLVRLLFKL
+644 FA
-654 PFTFFIKVKKYGVEN
+654 FFIKVKKEGLEN
-669 IEQKEPVLFVG
+669 IEKNEPVIFAG

-685 LDGFIVSQAL
+685 LDGFIVNQAVPN
-695 SGEVLDK
+695 SVLDK
-702 TYYFAKID
+702 TYYFADIK
-710 HFRKGF
+710 HFRKGY
-716 MKFMGDNSNIILVDI
+716 MKFMGENSNIIFVDI

-736 GSLQM
+736 NSLQM
-741 LGKALRN
+741 LSKALRS

-761 RTGEIGNFKKFFAI
+761 RDGKINNFKKFFAI

-784 VPFVIDGAY
+784 VPFVLDGAY
-793 EAYPPSSKYPKAGE
+793 EAYPPSSKYPKGGD
-807 VKIKF
+807 VKVKF
-812 LEKIYPENMEYEE
+812 LEKIYPSDMSYEE
-825 LTEKVYK
+825 ITEKVYNTIK
-832 RISDEL
+832 KEL
-838 KK
+838 K

>member
-1 MCYNLKNYRCYYG
+1 M
-14 IKGEI
+14 IF
-19 GLVFLKDY
+19 VKDY
-27 GKTAMIYDGREY
+27 NKTAIIYDDREY
-39 SYRDVILGAKSFS
+39 SYKEVILSAKSFS
-52 ERIEIKKEDRVII
+52 ERINIKKEDRVII

-78 GIWDKQGT
+78 GIWNKQGT

-99 AYYIKDSKP
+99 TYYIKDCKP

-113 SKNNY
+113 SRVNY
-118 EAAKKGAELAEEDV
+118 KAAAKGLELAGMENSVE
-132 KILVVD
+132 ILVVD
-138 NIPVDYQGKNMT
+138 DIPVDYTGDDLT

-173 GVMLMFDNILVNMEG
+173 GVMLMFDNILINMEG
-188 LDEYKMFQETD
+188 LDEYKMFRTTD

-267 INGGKVTKAVFRL
+267 INGGKITKFIFKL

-286 KSFSRKIFKKVHEG
+286 KNFSRKIFKKVHDG

-343 SFTPVNE
+343 SFTPTDE

-359 LKSIDVKIA
+359 LTGVTVKIA
-368 EDGEILAK
+368 DDGEILAK
-376 GRNVMKGYYNRPEAT
+376 GRNVMKGYYGRPDAT
-391 AEVIDENGW
+391 AEVIDKEGW
-400 FHTGDLGELKNGL
+400 FHTGDLGEIKNGL

-424 VLSNGKNINPV
+424 VLSNGKNINPI
-435 EIEQWISAKTDLIKE
+435 EIEQWIMANTDLIKE
-450 MAVMD
+450 MAIMD

-469 KLHEEGVTNILET
+469 KLHEEGITNITET
-482 FKHGVID
+482 FKKGVID
-489 EYNRQAAS
+489 KYNKQAAS
-497 YKKILDVK
+497 YKKVLDVK
-505 IVQNELPK
+505 IVQEELPK

-528 EKKKEDIQDI
+528 NKKEEKVQNIV
-538 KEPST
+538 EPST

-558 KPVLPNAHLELDLGL
+558 KPIIPNAHLELDLGL
-573 DSLDTVELLSYIE
+573 DSLDTVELLSHIE

-591 KIDEKTF
+591 KIDEQTF

-611 EHHSNE
+611 EKHSKE
-617 MMNDTKID
+617 MMNDTKMD
-625 WKDILSQDTE
+625 WKEILSKDTE
-635 GEFPKSNTA
+635 GELPKSNGIGKIIKFILKPA
-644 GRLVRLLFKL
+644 FLF
-654 PFTFFIKVKKYGVEN
+654 FVKVKKEGLEN
-669 IEQKEPVLFVG
+669 IEKNEPVIFAG

-685 LDGFIVSQAL
+685 LDGFIVNQAVPN
-695 SGEVLDK
+695 SVLDK
-702 TYYFAKID
+702 TYYFADIK
-710 HFRKGF
+710 HFKKGY
-716 MKFMGDNSNIILVDI
+716 MKFMGENSNIIFVDI
-731 NKNLI
+731 NKNLVN
-736 GSLQM
+736 SLQM
-741 LGKALRN
+741 LSKALRN

-761 RTGEIGNFKKFFAI
+761 RDGKINNFKKFFAI

-784 VPFVIDGAY
+784 VPFVLDGAY
-793 EAYPPSSKYPKAGE
+793 EAYPPSSKYPKGGD
-807 VKIKF
+807 VKVKF
-812 LEKIYPENMEYEE
+812 LEKIYPADMSYEE
-825 LTEKVYK
+825 ITEKVYNTIK
-832 RISDEL
+832 KEL
-838 KK
+838 K

>member
-1 MCYNLKNYRCYYG
+1 M
-14 IKGEI
+14 IF
-19 GLVFLKDY
+19 VKDY
-27 GKTAMIYDGREY
+27 NKTAIIYDDREY
-39 SYRDVILGAKSFS
+39 SYKEVILSAKSFS
-52 ERIEIKKEDRVII
+52 ERINIKKEDRVII

-78 GIWDKQGT
+78 GIWNKQGT

-99 AYYIKDSKP
+99 TYYIKDCKP

-113 SKNNY
+113 SRVNY
-118 EAAKKGAELAEEDV
+118 KAAAKGLELAGMENSVE
-132 KILVVD
+132 ILVVD
-138 NIPVDYQGKNMT
+138 DIPVDYTGDDLT

-173 GVMLMFDNILVNMEG
+173 GVMLMFDNILINMEG
-188 LDEYKMFQETD
+188 LDEYKMFRTTD

-267 INGGKVTKAVFRL
+267 INGGKITKFIFKL

-286 KSFSRKIFKKVHEG
+286 KNFSRKIFKKVHDG

-343 SFTPVNE
+343 SFTPTDE

-359 LKSIDVKIA
+359 LTGVTVKIA
-368 EDGEILAK
+368 DDGEILAK
-376 GRNVMKGYYNRPEAT
+376 GRNVMKGYYGRPDAT
-391 AEVIDENGW
+391 AEVIDKEGW
-400 FHTGDLGELKNGL
+400 FHTGDLGEIKNGL

-424 VLSNGKNINPV
+424 VLSNGKNINPI
-435 EIEQWISAKTDLIKE
+435 EIEQWIMANTDLIKE
-450 MAVMD
+450 MAIMD

-469 KLHEEGVTNILET
+469 KLHEEGITNITET
-482 FKHGVID
+482 FKKGVID
-489 EYNRQAAS
+489 KYNKQAAS
-497 YKKILDVK
+497 YKKVLDVK
-505 IVQNELPK
+505 IVQEELPK

-528 EKKKEDIQDI
+528 NKKEEKVQNIV
-538 KEPST
+538 EPST

-558 KPVLPNAHLELDLGL
+558 KPIIPNAHLELDLGL
-573 DSLDTVELLSYIE
+573 DSLDTVELLSHIE

-591 KIDEKTF
+591 KIDEQTF
-598 VEHCTVEKLAEYV
+598 VEYCTVEKLAEYV
-611 EHHSNE
+611 EKHSNE
-617 MMNDTKID
+617 MMNDTKMD
-625 WKDILSQDTE
+625 WKEILSKDTE
-635 GEFPKSNTA
+635 GELPKSNRI
-644 GRLVRLLFKL
+644 GKIIKFILKPVFLF
-654 PFTFFIKVKKYGVEN
+654 FVKVKKEGLEN
-669 IEQKEPVLFVG
+669 IEKNEPVIFAG

-685 LDGFIVSQAL
+685 LDGFIVNQAVPN
-695 SGEVLDK
+695 SVLDK
-702 TYYFAKID
+702 TYYFADIK
-710 HFRKGF
+710 HFKKGY
-716 MKFMGDNSNIILVDI
+716 MKFMGENSNIIFVDI
-731 NKNLI
+731 NKNLVN
-736 GSLQM
+736 SLQM
-741 LGKALRN
+741 LSKALRN

-761 RTGEIGNFKKFFAI
+761 RDGKINNFKKFFAI

-784 VPFVIDGAY
+784 VPFVLDGAY
-793 EAYPPSSKYPKAGE
+793 EAYPPSSKYPKGGD
-807 VKIKF
+807 VKVKF
-812 LEKIYPENMEYEE
+812 LEKIYPADMSYEE
-825 LTEKVYK
+825 ITEKVYNTIK
-832 RISDEL
+832 KEL
-838 KK
+838 K

>member
-1 MCYNLKNYRCYYG
+1 M
-14 IKGEI
+14 IF
-19 GLVFLKDY
+19 VKDY
-27 GKTAMIYDGREY
+27 NKTAIIYDDREY
-39 SYRDVILGAKSFS
+39 SYKEVILSAKSFS
-52 ERIEIKKEDRVII
+52 ERINIKKEDRVII

-78 GIWDKQGT
+78 GIWNKQGT

-99 AYYIKDSKP
+99 TYYIKDCKP

-113 SKNNY
+113 SRVNY
-118 EAAKKGAELAEEDV
+118 EAAAKGLELAGMENSVE
-132 KILVVD
+132 ILVVD
-138 NIPVDYQGKNMT
+138 DIPVDYTGDDLT

-173 GVMLMFDNILVNMEG
+173 GVMLMFDNILINMEG
-188 LDEYKMFQETD
+188 LDEYKMFRTTD

-267 INGGKVTKAVFRL
+267 INGGKITKFIFKL

-286 KSFSRKIFKKVHEG
+286 KNFSRKIFKKVHDG

-343 SFTPVNE
+343 SFTPTDE

-359 LKSIDVKIA
+359 LTGVTVKIA
-368 EDGEILAK
+368 DDGEILAK
-376 GRNVMKGYYNRPEAT
+376 GRNVMKGYYGRPDAT
-391 AEVIDENGW
+391 AEVIDKEGW
-400 FHTGDLGELKNGL
+400 FHTGDLGEIKNGL

-424 VLSNGKNINPV
+424 VLSNGKNINPI
-435 EIEQWISAKTDLIKE
+435 EIEQWIMANTDLIKE
-450 MAVMD
+450 MAIMD

-469 KLHEEGVTNILET
+469 KLHEEGITNITET
-482 FKHGVID
+482 FKKGVID
-489 EYNRQAAS
+489 KYNKQAAS
-497 YKKILDVK
+497 YKKVLDVK
-505 IVQNELPK
+505 IVQEELPK
-513 TKIGKIRRFMLKDVI
+513 TKIGKIRRFMLKDI
-528 EKKKEDIQDI
+528 INKKEEKVQNIV
-538 KEPST
+538 EPST

-558 KPVLPNAHLELDLGL
+558 KPIIPNAHLELDLGL
-573 DSLDTVELLSYIE
+573 DSLDTVELLSHIE

-591 KIDEKTF
+591 KIDEQTF

-611 EHHSNE
+611 EKHSKE
-617 MMNDTKID
+617 MMNDTKMD
-625 WKDILSQDTE
+625 WKEILSKDTE
-635 GEFPKSNTA
+635 GELPKSNGIGKIIKFILKPA
-644 GRLVRLLFKL
+644 FLF
-654 PFTFFIKVKKYGVEN
+654 FVKVKKEGLEN
-669 IEQKEPVLFVG
+669 IEKNEPVIFAG

-685 LDGFIVSQAL
+685 LDGFIVNQAVPN
-695 SGEVLDK
+695 SVLDK
-702 TYYFAKID
+702 TYYFADIK
-710 HFRKGF
+710 HFKKGY
-716 MKFMGDNSNIILVDI
+716 MKFMGENSNIIFVDI
-731 NKNLI
+731 NKNLVN
-736 GSLQM
+736 SLQM
-741 LGKALRN
+741 LSKALRN

-761 RTGEIGNFKKFFAI
+761 RDGKINNFKKFFAI

-784 VPFVIDGAY
+784 VPFVLDGAY
-793 EAYPPSSKYPKAGE
+793 EAYPPSSKYPKGGD
-807 VKIKF
+807 VKVKF
-812 LEKIYPENMEYEE
+812 LEKIYPSDMSYEE
-825 LTEKVYK
+825 ITEKVYNTIK
-832 RISDEL
+832 KEL
-838 KK
+838 K

>member
-1 MCYNLKNYRCYYG
+1 M
-14 IKGEI
+14 IF
-19 GLVFLKDY
+19 VKDY
-27 GKTAMIYDGREY
+27 NKTAIIYDDREY
-39 SYRDVILGAKSFS
+39 SYKEVILSAKSFS
-52 ERIEIKKEDRVII
+52 ERINIKKEDRVII

-78 GIWDKQGT
+78 GIWNKQGT

-99 AYYIKDSKP
+99 TYYIKDCKP

-113 SKNNY
+113 SRVNY
-118 EAAKKGAELAEEDV
+118 EAAAKGLELAGMENSVE
-132 KILVVD
+132 ILVVD
-138 NIPVDYQGKNMT
+138 DIPVDYTGDDLT

-173 GVMLMFDNILVNMEG
+173 GVMLMFDNILINMEG
-188 LDEYKMFQETD
+188 LDEYKMFRTTD

-267 INGGKVTKAVFRL
+267 INGGKITKFIFKL

-286 KSFSRKIFKKVHEG
+286 KNFSRKIFKKVHDG

-343 SFTPVNE
+343 SFTPTDE

-359 LKSIDVKIA
+359 LTGVTVKIA
-368 EDGEILAK
+368 DDGEILAK
-376 GRNVMKGYYNRPEAT
+376 GRNVMKGYYGRPDAT
-391 AEVIDENGW
+391 AEVIDKEGW
-400 FHTGDLGELKNGL
+400 FHTGDLGEIKNGL

-424 VLSNGKNINPV
+424 VLSNGKNINPI
-435 EIEQWISAKTDLIKE
+435 EIEQWIMANTDLIKE
-450 MAVMD
+450 MAIMD

-469 KLHEEGVTNILET
+469 KLHEEGITNITET
-482 FKHGVID
+482 FKKGVID
-489 EYNRQAAS
+489 KYNKQAAS
-497 YKKILDVK
+497 YKKVLDVK
-505 IVQNELPK
+505 IVQEELPK

-528 EKKKEDIQDI
+528 NKKEEKVQNIV
-538 KEPST
+538 EPST

-558 KPVLPNAHLELDLGL
+558 KPIIPNAHLELDLGL
-573 DSLDTVELLSYIE
+573 DSLDTVELLSHIE

-591 KIDEKTF
+591 KIDEQTF

-611 EHHSNE
+611 EKHSNE
-617 MMNDTKID
+617 MMNDTKMD
-625 WKDILSQDTE
+625 WKEILSKDTE
-635 GEFPKSNTA
+635 GELPKSNGIGKIIKFILKPA
-644 GRLVRLLFKL
+644 FLF
-654 PFTFFIKVKKYGVEN
+654 FVKVKKEGLEN
-669 IEQKEPVLFVG
+669 IEKNEPVIFAG

-685 LDGFIVSQAL
+685 LDGFIVNQAVTN
-695 SGEVLDK
+695 SVLDK
-702 TYYFAKID
+702 TYYFADIK
-710 HFRKGF
+710 HFKKGY
-716 MKFMGDNSNIILVDI
+716 MKFMGENSNIIFVDI
-731 NKNLI
+731 NKNLVN
-736 GSLQM
+736 SLQM
-741 LGKALRN
+741 LSKALRN

-761 RTGEIGNFKKFFAI
+761 RDGKINNFKKFFAI

-784 VPFVIDGAY
+784 VPFVLDGAY
-793 EAYPPSSKYPKAGE
+793 EAYPPSSKYPKGGD
-807 VKIKF
+807 VKVKF
-812 LEKIYPENMEYEE
+812 LEKIYPADMSYEE
-825 LTEKVYK
+825 ITEKVYNTIK
-832 RISDEL
+832 KEL
-838 KK
+838 K

>member
-1 MCYNLKNYRCYYG
+1 M
-14 IKGEI
+14 IF
-19 GLVFLKDY
+19 VKDY
-27 GKTAMIYDGREY
+27 NKTAIIYDDREY
-39 SYRDVILGAKSFS
+39 SYKEVILSAKSFS
-52 ERIEIKKEDRVII
+52 ERINIKKEDRVII

-78 GIWDKQGT
+78 GIWNKQGT

-99 AYYIKDSKP
+99 TYYIKDCKP

-113 SKNNY
+113 SRVNY
-118 EAAKKGAELAEEDV
+118 KAAAKGLELAGMENSVE
-132 KILVVD
+132 ILVVD
-138 NIPVDYQGKNMT
+138 DIPVDYTGDDLT

-173 GVMLMFDNILVNMEG
+173 GVMLMFDNILINMEG
-188 LDEYKMFQETD
+188 LDEYKMFRTTD

-224 ATIVFLKE
+224 ATIAFLKE

-267 INGGKVTKAVFRL
+267 INGGKITKFIFKL

-286 KSFSRKIFKKVHEG
+286 KNFSRKIFKKVHDG

-343 SFTPVNE
+343 SFTPTDE

-359 LKSIDVKIA
+359 LTGVTVKIA
-368 EDGEILAK
+368 DDGEILAK
-376 GRNVMKGYYNRPEAT
+376 GRNVMKGYYGRPDAT
-391 AEVIDENGW
+391 AEVIDKDGW
-400 FHTGDLGELKNGL
+400 FHTGDLGEIKNGL

-424 VLSNGKNINPV
+424 VLSNGKNINPI
-435 EIEQWISAKTDLIKE
+435 EIEQWIMANTDLIKE
-450 MAVMD
+450 MAIMD

-469 KLHEEGVTNILET
+469 KLHEEGITNITET
-482 FKHGVID
+482 FKKGVID
-489 EYNRQAAS
+489 KYNKQAAS
-497 YKKILDVK
+497 YKKVLDVK
-505 IVQNELPK
+505 IVQEELPK

-528 EKKKEDIQDI
+528 NKKEEKVQNIV
-538 KEPST
+538 EPST

-558 KPVLPNAHLELDLGL
+558 KPIIPNAHLELDLGL
-573 DSLDTVELLSYIE
+573 DSLDTVELLSHIE

-591 KIDEKTF
+591 KIDEQTF
-598 VEHCTVEKLAEYV
+598 VEYCTVEKLAEYV
-611 EHHSNE
+611 EKHSNE
-617 MMNDTKID
+617 MMNDTKMD
-625 WKDILSQDTE
+625 WKEILSKDTE
-635 GEFPKSNTA
+635 GELPKSNRI
-644 GRLVRLLFKL
+644 GKIIKFILKPVFLF
-654 PFTFFIKVKKYGVEN
+654 FVKVKKEGLEN
-669 IEQKEPVLFVG
+669 IEKNEPVIFAG

-685 LDGFIVSQAL
+685 LDGFIVNQAVPN
-695 SGEVLDK
+695 SVLDK
-702 TYYFAKID
+702 TYYFADIK
-710 HFRKGF
+710 HFKKGY
-716 MKFMGDNSNIILVDI
+716 MKFMGENSNIIFVDI
-731 NKNLI
+731 NKNLVN
-736 GSLQM
+736 SLQM
-741 LGKALRN
+741 LSKALRN

-761 RTGEIGNFKKFFAI
+761 RDGKINNFKKFFAI

-784 VPFVIDGAY
+784 VPFVLDGAY
-793 EAYPPSSKYPKAGE
+793 EAYPPSSKYPKGGD
-807 VKIKF
+807 VKVKF
-812 LEKIYPENMEYEE
+812 LEKIYPADMSYEE
-825 LTEKVYK
+825 ITEKVYNTVK
-832 RISDEL
+832 NN
-838 KK
+838 

>member
-1 MCYNLKNYRCYYG
+1 M
-14 IKGEI
+14 IF
-19 GLVFLKDY
+19 VKDY
-27 GKTAMIYDGREY
+27 NKTAIIYDDREY
-39 SYRDVILGAKSFS
+39 SYKEVILSAKSFS
-52 ERIEIKKEDRVII
+52 ERINIKKEDRVII

-78 GIWDKQGT
+78 GIWNKQGT

-99 AYYIKDSKP
+99 TYYIKDCKP

-113 SKNNY
+113 SRVNY
-118 EAAKKGAELAEEDV
+118 EAAAKGLELAGMENSVE
-132 KILVVD
+132 ILVVD
-138 NIPVDYQGKNMT
+138 DIPVDYTGDDLT

-173 GVMLMFDNILVNMEG
+173 GVMLMFDNILINMEG
-188 LDEYKMFQETD
+188 LDEYKMFRTTD

-267 INGGKVTKAVFRL
+267 INGGKITKFIFKL

-286 KSFSRKIFKKVHEG
+286 KNFSRKIFKKVHDG

-343 SFTPVNE
+343 SFTPTDE

-359 LKSIDVKIA
+359 LTGVTVKIA
-368 EDGEILAK
+368 DDGEILAK
-376 GRNVMKGYYNRPEAT
+376 GRNVMKGYYGRPDAT
-391 AEVIDENGW
+391 AEVIDKEGW
-400 FHTGDLGELKNGL
+400 FHTGDLGEIKNGL

-424 VLSNGKNINPV
+424 VLSNGKNINPI
-435 EIEQWISAKTDLIKE
+435 EIEQWIMANTDLIKE
-450 MAVMD
+450 MAIMD

-469 KLHEEGVTNILET
+469 KLHEEGITNITET
-482 FKHGVID
+482 FKKGVID
-489 EYNRQAAS
+489 KYNKQAAS
-497 YKKILDVK
+497 YKKVLDVK
-505 IVQNELPK
+505 IVQEELPK

-528 EKKKEDIQDI
+528 NKKEEKVQNIV
-538 KEPST
+538 EPST

-558 KPVLPNAHLELDLGL
+558 KPIIPNAHLELDLGL
-573 DSLDTVELLSYIE
+573 DSLDTVELLSHIE

-591 KIDEKTF
+591 KIDEQTF

-611 EHHSNE
+611 EKHSNE
-617 MMNDTKID
+617 MMNDTKMD
-625 WKDILSQDTE
+625 WKEILSKDTE
-635 GEFPKSNTA
+635 GELPKSNRIGKIIKFILKPA
-644 GRLVRLLFKL
+644 FLF
-654 PFTFFIKVKKYGVEN
+654 FVKVKKEGLEN
-669 IEQKEPVLFVG
+669 IEKNEPVIFAG

-685 LDGFIVSQAL
+685 LDGFIVNQAVPN
-695 SGEVLDK
+695 SVLDK
-702 TYYFAKID
+702 TYYFADIK
-710 HFRKGF
+710 HFRKGY
-716 MKFMGDNSNIILVDI
+716 MKFMGENSNIIFVDI
-731 NKNLI
+731 NKNLVN
-736 GSLQM
+736 SLQM
-741 LGKALRN
+741 LSKALRN

-761 RTGEIGNFKKFFAI
+761 RDGKINNFKKFFAI

-784 VPFVIDGAY
+784 VPFVLDGAY
-793 EAYPPSSKYPKAGE
+793 EAYPPSSKYPKGGD
-807 VKIKF
+807 VKVKF
-812 LEKIYPENMEYEE
+812 LEKIYPADMSYEE
-825 LTEKVYK
+825 ITEKVYNTIK
-832 RISDEL
+832 KEL
-838 KK
+838 K

>member
-1 MCYNLKNYRCYYG
+1 M
-14 IKGEI
+14 IF
-19 GLVFLKDY
+19 VKDY
-27 GKTAMIYDGREY
+27 NKTAIIYDDREY
-39 SYRDVILGAKSFS
+39 SYKEVILSAKSFS
-52 ERIEIKKEDRVII
+52 ERINIKKEDRVII

-78 GIWDKQGT
+78 GIWNKQGT

-99 AYYIKDSKP
+99 TYYIKDCEP

-113 SKNNY
+113 SKVNY
-118 EAAKKGAELAEEDV
+118 EAAVKGLELAGMKNSVE
-132 KILVVD
+132 ILIVD
-138 NIPVDYQGKNMT
+138 DLPIDYTGDDLT

-173 GVMLMFDNILVNMEG
+173 GVMLMFDNILINMEG
-188 LDEYKMFQETD
+188 LDEYKMFRTTD

-224 ATIVFLKE
+224 STIVFLKE

-267 INGGKVTKAVFRL
+267 INGGKITKFIFKL
-280 AEKINS
+280 AEKINN
-286 KSFSRKIFKKVHEG
+286 KNFSRKIFKKVHDG

-343 SFTPVNE
+343 SFTPTDE

-359 LKSIDVKIA
+359 LTGVTVKIA
-368 EDGEILAK
+368 DDGEILAK
-376 GRNVMKGYYNRPEAT
+376 GRNVMKGYYGRPDAI
-391 AEVIDENGW
+391 AEVIDKDGW
-400 FHTGDLGELKNGL
+400 FHTGDLGEIKNGL

-424 VLSNGKNINPV
+424 VLSNGKNINPI
-435 EIEQWISAKTDLIKE
+435 EIEQWIMANTDLIKE
-450 MAVMD
+450 MAIMD

-469 KLHEEGVTNILET
+469 KLHEEGITNITET
-482 FKHGVID
+482 FKKGVID
-489 EYNRQAAS
+489 KYNKQAAS
-497 YKKILDVK
+497 YKKVLDVK
-505 IVQNELPK
+505 IVQEELPK

-528 EKKKEDIQDI
+528 NKKEEKVQNIV
-538 KEPST
+538 EPST

-558 KPVLPNAHLELDLGL
+558 KPIIPNAHLELDLGL
-573 DSLDTVELLSYIE
+573 DSLDTVELLSHIE

-591 KIDEKTF
+591 KIDEQTF

-611 EHHSNE
+611 EKHSNE
-617 MMNDTKID
+617 MMNDTQMD
-625 WKDILSQDTE
+625 WKEILSKDTE
-635 GEFPKSNTA
+635 GELPKSNGIGKIIKFILKPA
-644 GRLVRLLFKL
+644 FLF
-654 PFTFFIKVKKYGVEN
+654 FVKVKKEGLEN
-669 IEQKEPVLFVG
+669 IEKNEPVIFAG

-685 LDGFIVSQAL
+685 LDGFIVNQAVPN
-695 SGEVLDK
+695 SVLDK
-702 TYYFAKID
+702 TYYFADIK
-710 HFRKGF
+710 HFKKGY
-716 MKFMGDNSNIILVDI
+716 MKFMGENSNIIFVDI
-731 NKNLI
+731 NKNLVN
-736 GSLQM
+736 SLQM
-741 LGKALRN
+741 LSKALRS

-761 RTGEIGNFKKFFAI
+761 RDGKINNFKKFFAI

-784 VPFVIDGAY
+784 VPFVLDGAY
-793 EAYPPSSKYPKAGE
+793 EAYPPSSKYPKGGD
-807 VKIKF
+807 VKVKF
-812 LEKIYPENMEYEE
+812 LEKIYPADMSYEE
-825 LTEKVYK
+825 ITEKVYNTIK
-832 RISDEL
+832 KEL
-838 KK
+838 K

>member
-1 MCYNLKNYRCYYG
+1 M
-14 IKGEI
+14 IF
-19 GLVFLKDY
+19 VKDY
-27 GKTAMIYDGREY
+27 NKTAIIYDDREY
-39 SYRDVILGAKSFS
+39 SYKEVILSAKSFS
-52 ERIEIKKEDRVII
+52 ERINIKKEDRVII

-78 GIWDKQGT
+78 GIWNKQGT

-99 AYYIKDSKP
+99 TYYIKDCKP

-113 SKNNY
+113 SRVNY
-118 EAAKKGAELAEEDV
+118 EAAAKGLELAGMENSVE
-132 KILVVD
+132 ILVVD
-138 NIPVDYQGKNMT
+138 DIPVDYTGDDLT

-173 GVMLMFDNILVNMEG
+173 GVMLMFDNILINMEG
-188 LDEYKMFQETD
+188 LDEYKMFRTTD

-267 INGGKVTKAVFRL
+267 INGGKITKFIFKL

-286 KSFSRKIFKKVHEG
+286 KNFSRKIFKKVHDG

-343 SFTPVNE
+343 SFTPTDE

-359 LKSIDVKIA
+359 LTGVTVKIA
-368 EDGEILAK
+368 DDGEILAK
-376 GRNVMKGYYNRPEAT
+376 GRNVMKGYYGRPDAT
-391 AEVIDENGW
+391 AEVIDKEGW
-400 FHTGDLGELKNGL
+400 FHTGDLGEIKNGL

-424 VLSNGKNINPV
+424 VLSNGKNINPI
-435 EIEQWISAKTDLIKE
+435 EIEQWIMANTDLIKE
-450 MAVMD
+450 MAIMD

-469 KLHEEGVTNILET
+469 KLHEEGITNITET
-482 FKHGVID
+482 FKKGVID
-489 EYNRQAAS
+489 KYNKQAAS
-497 YKKILDVK
+497 YKKVLDVK
-505 IVQNELPK
+505 IVQEELPK

-528 EKKKEDIQDI
+528 NKKEEKVQNIV
-538 KEPST
+538 EPST

-558 KPVLPNAHLELDLGL
+558 KPIIPNAHLELDLGL
-573 DSLDTVELLSYIE
+573 DSLDTVELLSHIE

-591 KIDEKTF
+591 KIDEQTF

-611 EHHSNE
+611 EKHSKE
-617 MMNDTKID
+617 MMNDTKMD
-625 WKDILSQDTE
+625 WKEILSKDTE
-635 GEFPKSNTA
+635 GELPKSNGIGKIIKFILKPA
-644 GRLVRLLFKL
+644 FLF
-654 PFTFFIKVKKYGVEN
+654 FVKVKKEGLEN
-669 IEQKEPVLFVG
+669 IEKNEPVIFAG

-685 LDGFIVSQAL
+685 LDGFIVNQAVPN
-695 SGEVLDK
+695 SVLDK
-702 TYYFAKID
+702 TYYFADIK
-710 HFRKGF
+710 HFKKGY
-716 MKFMGDNSNIILVDI
+716 MKFMGENSNIIFVDI
-731 NKNLI
+731 NKNLVN
-736 GSLQM
+736 SLQM
-741 LGKALRN
+741 LSKALRS

-761 RTGEIGNFKKFFAI
+761 RDGKINNFKKFFAI

-784 VPFVIDGAY
+784 VPFVLDGAY
-793 EAYPPSSKYPKAGE
+793 EAYPPSSKYPKGGD
-807 VKIKF
+807 VKVKF
-812 LEKIYPENMEYEE
+812 LEKIYPSDMSYEE
-825 LTEKVYK
+825 ITEKVYNTIK
-832 RISDEL
+832 KEL
-838 KK
+838 K

>member
-1 MCYNLKNYRCYYG
+1 M
-14 IKGEI
+14 IF
-19 GLVFLKDY
+19 VKDY
-27 GKTAMIYDGREY
+27 NKTAIIYDDREY
-39 SYRDVILGAKSFS
+39 SYKEVILSAKSFS
-52 ERIEIKKEDRVII
+52 ERINIKKEDRVII

-78 GIWDKQGT
+78 GIWNKQGT

-99 AYYIKDSKP
+99 TYYIKDCEP

-113 SKNNY
+113 SRVNY
-118 EAAKKGAELAEEDV
+118 EAAVKGLELAGMENSVE
-132 KILVVD
+132 ILVVD
-138 NIPVDYQGKNMT
+138 DIPVDYTGDDLT

-173 GVMLMFDNILVNMEG
+173 GVMLMFDNILINMEG
-188 LDEYKMFQETD
+188 LDEYKMFRTTD

-267 INGGKVTKAVFRL
+267 INGGKITKFIFKL
-280 AEKINS
+280 AEKINN
-286 KSFSRKIFKKVHEG
+286 KNFSRKIFKKVHDG

-343 SFTPVNE
+343 SFTPTDE

-359 LKSIDVKIA
+359 LTGVTVKIA
-368 EDGEILAK
+368 DDGEILAK
-376 GRNVMKGYYNRPEAT
+376 GRNVMKGYYGRPDAT
-391 AEVIDENGW
+391 AEVIDKDGW
-400 FHTGDLGELKNGL
+400 FHTGDLGEIKNGL

-424 VLSNGKNINPV
+424 VLSNGKNINPI
-435 EIEQWISAKTDLIKE
+435 EIEQWIMANTDLIKE
-450 MAVMD
+450 MAIMD

-469 KLHEEGVTNILET
+469 KLHEEGITNITET
-482 FKHGVID
+482 FKKGVID
-489 EYNRQAAS
+489 KYNKQAAS
-497 YKKILDVK
+497 YKKVLDVK
-505 IVQNELPK
+505 IVQEELPK

-528 EKKKEDIQDI
+528 NKKEEKVQNIV
-538 KEPST
+538 EPST

-558 KPVLPNAHLELDLGL
+558 KPIIPNAHLELDLGL
-573 DSLDTVELLSYIE
+573 DSLDTVELLSHIE

-591 KIDEKTF
+591 KIDEQTF
-598 VEHCTVEKLAEYV
+598 VEYCTVEKLAEYV
-611 EHHSNE
+611 EKHSNE
-617 MMNDTKID
+617 MMNDTKMD
-625 WKDILSQDTE
+625 WKEILSKDTE
-635 GEFPKSNTA
+635 GELPKSNGIGKIIKFILKPA
-644 GRLVRLLFKL
+644 FA
-654 PFTFFIKVKKYGVEN
+654 FFIKVKKEGLEN
-669 IEQKEPVLFVG
+669 IEKNEPVIFAG

-685 LDGFIVSQAL
+685 LDGFIVNQAVPN
-695 SGEVLDK
+695 SVLDK
-702 TYYFAKID
+702 TYYFADIK
-710 HFRKGF
+710 HFRKGY
-716 MKFMGDNSNIILVDI
+716 MKFMGENSNIIFVDI

-736 GSLQM
+736 NSLQM
-741 LGKALRN
+741 LSKALRN

-761 RTGEIGNFKKFFAI
+761 RDGKINNFKKFFAI

-784 VPFVIDGAY
+784 VPFVLDGAY
-793 EAYPPSSKYPKAGE
+793 EAYPPSSKYPKGGD
-807 VKIKF
+807 VKVKF
-812 LEKIYPENMEYEE
+812 LEKIYPSDMSYEE
-825 LTEKVYK
+825 ITEKVYNTIK
-832 RISDEL
+832 KEL
-838 KK
+838 K

>member
-1 MCYNLKNYRCYYG
+1 M
-14 IKGEI
+14 IF
-19 GLVFLKDY
+19 VKDY
-27 GKTAMIYDGREY
+27 NKTAIIYDEREY
-39 SYRDVILGAKSFS
+39 SYKEVILSAKSFS
-52 ERIEIKKEDRVII
+52 ERINIKKEDRVII

-78 GIWDKQGT
+78 GIWNKQGT

-99 AYYIKDSKP
+99 TYYIKDCKP

-113 SKNNY
+113 SRVNY
-118 EAAKKGAELAEEDV
+118 KAAAKGLELAGMENSVE
-132 KILVVD
+132 ILVVD
-138 NIPVDYQGKNMT
+138 DIPVDYTGDDLT

-173 GVMLMFDNILVNMEG
+173 GVMLMFDNILINMEG
-188 LDEYKMFQETD
+188 LDEYKMFRTTD

-267 INGGKVTKAVFRL
+267 INGGKITKFIFKL

-286 KSFSRKIFKKVHEG
+286 KNFSRKIFKKVHDG

-343 SFTPVNE
+343 SFTPTDE

-359 LKSIDVKIA
+359 LTGVTVKIA
-368 EDGEILAK
+368 DDGEILAK
-376 GRNVMKGYYNRPEAT
+376 GRNVMKGYYGRPDAT
-391 AEVIDENGW
+391 AEVIDKEDW
-400 FHTGDLGELKNGL
+400 FHTGDLGEIKNGL

-424 VLSNGKNINPV
+424 VLSNGKNINPI
-435 EIEQWISAKTDLIKE
+435 EIEQWIMANTDLIKE
-450 MAVMD
+450 MAIMD

-469 KLHEEGVTNILET
+469 KLHEEGITNITET
-482 FKHGVID
+482 FKKGVID
-489 EYNRQAAS
+489 KYNKQAAS
-497 YKKILDVK
+497 YKKVLDVK
-505 IVQNELPK
+505 IVQEELPK

-528 EKKKEDIQDI
+528 NKKEEKVQNIV
-538 KEPST
+538 EPST

-558 KPVLPNAHLELDLGL
+558 KPIIPNAHLELDLGL
-573 DSLDTVELLSYIE
+573 DSLDTVELLSHIE

-591 KIDEKTF
+591 KIDEQTF

-611 EHHSNE
+611 EKHSNE
-617 MMNDTKID
+617 MINDTKMD
-625 WKDILSQDTE
+625 WKEILSKDTE
-635 GEFPKSNTA
+635 GELPKSNRI
-644 GRLVRLLFKL
+644 GKIIKFILKPVFLF
-654 PFTFFIKVKKYGVEN
+654 FVKVKKEGLEN
-669 IEQKEPVLFVG
+669 IEKNEPVIFAG

-685 LDGFIVSQAL
+685 LDGFIVNQAVPN
-695 SGEVLDK
+695 SVLDK
-702 TYYFAKID
+702 TYYFADIK
-710 HFRKGF
+710 HFKKGY
-716 MKFMGDNSNIILVDI
+716 MKFMGENSNIIFVDI
-731 NKNLI
+731 NKNLVN
-736 GSLQM
+736 SLQM
-741 LGKALRN
+741 LSKALRN

-761 RTGEIGNFKKFFAI
+761 RDGKINNFKKFFAI

-784 VPFVIDGAY
+784 VPFVLDGAY
-793 EAYPPSSKYPKAGE
+793 EAYPPSSKYPKGGD
-807 VKIKF
+807 VKVKF
-812 LEKIYPENMEYEE
+812 LEKIYPADMSYEE
-825 LTEKVYK
+825 ITEKVYNTIK
-832 RISDEL
+832 KEL
-838 KK
+838 K

>member
-1 MCYNLKNYRCYYG
+1 M
-14 IKGEI
+14 IF
-19 GLVFLKDY
+19 VKDY
-27 GKTAMIYDGREY
+27 NKTAIIYDDREY
-39 SYRDVILGAKSFS
+39 SYKEVILSAKSFS
-52 ERIEIKKEDRVII
+52 ERIDIKKEDRVII

-78 GIWDKQGT
+78 GIWNKQGT

-99 AYYIKDSKP
+99 TYYIKDCKP

-113 SKNNY
+113 SKGNY
-118 EAAKKGAELAEEDV
+118 EAAAKGLELAGMENSVE
-132 KILVVD
+132 ILVVD
-138 NIPVDYQGKNMT
+138 DIPIDYTGDDLT

-173 GVMLMFDNILVNMEG
+173 GVMLMFDNILINMEG
-188 LDEYKMFQETD
+188 LDEYKMFRTTD

-267 INGGKVTKAVFRL
+267 INGGKVTKFIFKL
-280 AEKINS
+280 AEKINN
-286 KSFSRKIFKKVHEG
+286 KNFSRKIFKKVHDG

-343 SFTPVNE
+343 SFTPTDE

-359 LKSIDVKIA
+359 LTGVTVKIA
-368 EDGEILAK
+368 DDGEILAK
-376 GRNVMKGYYNRPEAT
+376 GRNVMKGYYKRPDAT
-391 AEVIDENGW
+391 AEVIDKDGW
-400 FHTGDLGELKNGL
+400 FHTGDLGEIKNGL

-424 VLSNGKNINPV
+424 VLSNGKNINPI
-435 EIEQWISAKTDLIKE
+435 EIEQWIMANTDLIKE
-450 MAVMD
+450 MAIMD

-469 KLHEEGVTNILET
+469 KLHEEGITNIIET
-482 FKHGVID
+482 FKKGVID
-489 EYNRQAAS
+489 KYNKQAAS
-497 YKKILDVK
+497 YKKVLDVK
-505 IVQNELPK
+505 IVQEELPK

-528 EKKKEDIQDI
+528 NKKEEKVQNIV
-538 KEPST
+538 EPST

-558 KPVLPNAHLELDLGL
+558 KPIIPNAHLELDLGL
-573 DSLDTVELLSYIE
+573 DSLDTVELLSHIE

-591 KIDEKTF
+591 KIDEQTF
-598 VEHCTVEKLAEYV
+598 VEYCTVEKLAEYV
-611 EHHSNE
+611 EKHSNE
-617 MMNDTKID
+617 MMNDTKMD
-625 WKDILSQDTE
+625 WKEILSKDTE
-635 GEFPKSNTA
+635 GELPKSNRIGKIIKFILKPA
-644 GRLVRLLFKL
+644 FLF
-654 PFTFFIKVKKYGVEN
+654 FVKVKKEGIEN
-669 IEQKEPVLFVG
+669 IEKNEPVIFAG

-685 LDGFIVSQAL
+685 LDGFIVNQAVPN
-695 SGEVLDK
+695 SVLDK
-702 TYYFAKID
+702 TYYFADIK
-710 HFRKGF
+710 HFRKGY
-716 MKFMGDNSNIILVDI
+716 MKFMGENSNIIFVDI
-731 NKNLI
+731 NKNLVS
-736 GSLQM
+736 SLQM
-741 LGKALRN
+741 LSKALRN

-761 RTGEIGNFKKFFAI
+761 RDGKINNFKKFFAI

-784 VPFVIDGAY
+784 VPFVLDGAY
-793 EAYPPSSKYPKAGE
+793 EAYPPSSKYPKGGD
-807 VKIKF
+807 VKVKF
-812 LEKIYPENMEYEE
+812 LEKIYPSDMSYEE
-825 LTEKVYK
+825 ITEKVYNTIK
-832 RISDEL
+832 KEL
-838 KK
+838 K

>member
-1 MCYNLKNYRCYYG
+1 M
-14 IKGEI
+14 IF
-19 GLVFLKDY
+19 VKDY
-27 GKTAMIYDGREY
+27 NKTAIIYDEREY
-39 SYRDVILGAKSFS
+39 SYKEVILSAKSFS
-52 ERIEIKKEDRVII
+52 ERINIKKEDRVII

-78 GIWDKQGT
+78 GIWNKQGT

-99 AYYIKDSKP
+99 TYYIKDCKP

-113 SKNNY
+113 SRVNY
-118 EAAKKGAELAEEDV
+118 EAAAKGLELAGMENSVE
-132 KILVVD
+132 ILVVD
-138 NIPVDYQGKNMT
+138 DIPVDYTGDDLT

-173 GVMLMFDNILVNMEG
+173 GVMLMFDNILINMEG
-188 LDEYKMFQETD
+188 LDEYKMFRTTD

-267 INGGKVTKAVFRL
+267 INGGKITKFIFKL

-286 KSFSRKIFKKVHEG
+286 KNFSRKIFKKVHDG

-343 SFTPVNE
+343 SFTPTDE

-359 LKSIDVKIA
+359 LTGVTVKIA
-368 EDGEILAK
+368 DDGEILAK
-376 GRNVMKGYYNRPEAT
+376 GRNVMKGYYGRPDAT
-391 AEVIDENGW
+391 AEVIDKEDW
-400 FHTGDLGELKNGL
+400 FHTGDLGEIKNGL

-424 VLSNGKNINPV
+424 VLSNGKNINPI
-435 EIEQWISAKTDLIKE
+435 EIEQWIMANTDLIKE
-450 MAVMD
+450 MAIMD

-469 KLHEEGVTNILET
+469 KLHEEGITNITET
-482 FKHGVID
+482 FKKGVID
-489 EYNRQAAS
+489 KYNKQAAS
-497 YKKILDVK
+497 YKKVLDVK
-505 IVQNELPK
+505 IVQEELPK

-528 EKKKEDIQDI
+528 NKKEEKVQNIV
-538 KEPST
+538 EPST

-558 KPVLPNAHLELDLGL
+558 KPIIPNAHLELDLGL
-573 DSLDTVELLSYIE
+573 DSLDTVELLSHIE

-591 KIDEKTF
+591 KIDEQTF
-598 VEHCTVEKLAEYV
+598 VEYCTVEKLAEYV
-611 EHHSNE
+611 EKHSNE
-617 MMNDTKID
+617 MMNDTKMD
-625 WKDILSQDTE
+625 WKEILSKDTE
-635 GEFPKSNTA
+635 GELPKSNRI
-644 GRLVRLLFKL
+644 GKIIKFILKPVFLF
-654 PFTFFIKVKKYGVEN
+654 FVKVKKEGLEN
-669 IEQKEPVLFVG
+669 IEKNEPVIFAG

-685 LDGFIVSQAL
+685 LDGFIVNQAVPN
-695 SGEVLDK
+695 SVLDK
-702 TYYFAKID
+702 TYYFADIK
-710 HFRKGF
+710 HFKKGY
-716 MKFMGDNSNIILVDI
+716 MKFMGENSNIIFVDI
-731 NKNLI
+731 NKNLVN
-736 GSLQM
+736 SLQM
-741 LGKALRN
+741 LSKALRN

-761 RTGEIGNFKKFFAI
+761 RDGKINNFKKFFAI

-784 VPFVIDGAY
+784 VPFVLDGAY
-793 EAYPPSSKYPKAGE
+793 EAYPPSSKYPKGGD
-807 VKIKF
+807 VKVKF
-812 LEKIYPENMEYEE
+812 LEKIYPADMSYEE
-825 LTEKVYK
+825 ITEKVYNTIK
-832 RISDEL
+832 KEL
-838 KK
+838 K